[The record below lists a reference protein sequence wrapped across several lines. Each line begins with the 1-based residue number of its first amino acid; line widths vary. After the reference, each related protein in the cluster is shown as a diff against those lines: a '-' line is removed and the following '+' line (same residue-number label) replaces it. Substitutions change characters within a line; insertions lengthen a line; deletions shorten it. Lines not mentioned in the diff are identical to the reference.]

1 MFSPDQ
7 EQAVEM
13 QLLNVEV
20 DEWEIAVDR
29 LILQEV
35 IGRGAFG
42 AVWRAHL
49 SEPGGKPGNRTVAA
63 KCFTRKIMYRCTLG
77 VARQTEICVILFYV
91 VHINS
96 ISFCVAVRQSMTVYS
111 IITQT
116 MIPLFLLI
124 VIDHMAVNVLPGMR
138 SLV

>member
-7 EQAVEM
+7 EEAVEM

-42 AVWRAHL
+42 AVWRGLL
-49 SEPGGKPGNRTVAA
+49 SEPDGKPGNRTVAA
-63 KCFTRKIMYRCTLG
+63 KCFTRKIIIIQMYCSSSK
-77 VARQTEICVILFYV
+77 
-91 VHINS
+91 IN
-96 ISFCVAVRQSMTVYS
+96 
-111 IITQT
+111 
-116 MIPLFLLI
+116 
-124 VIDHMAVNVLPGMR
+124 
-138 SLV
+138 

>member
-7 EQAVEM
+7 EEAVEM

-42 AVWRAHL
+42 AVWRALL
-49 SEPGGKPGNRTVAA
+49 SEPDGKPGNRTVAA
-63 KCFTRKIMYRCTLG
+63 KCFTRKIIIIQMYCSSSK
-77 VARQTEICVILFYV
+77 
-91 VHINS
+91 IN
-96 ISFCVAVRQSMTVYS
+96 
-111 IITQT
+111 
-116 MIPLFLLI
+116 
-124 VIDHMAVNVLPGMR
+124 
-138 SLV
+138 